1 MTYAEKLK
9 AFRDLYER
17 ILKERVRETR
27 KETDVMWSIDMSNA
41 ELEATLNAPIVLG
54 MALDVTKGEDT

>member
-9 AFRDLYER
+9 ACRDLYER

-27 KETDVMWSIDMSNA
+27 KETDVMWSIDMRNA
-41 ELEATLNAPIVLG
+41 ELEAMLNAPIVLG